1 MIGLL
6 MLVGEVVRGSV
17 VPPGSTEP
25 KTRSRAGHSRRK
37 VNGPWSMVRD
47 SRPASGEP
55 R

>member
-37 VNGPWSMVRD
+37 VDGPLSMVRGPQ
-47 SRPASGEP
+47 SASGEP

>member
-6 MLVGEVVRGSV
+6 MLVGEVVKGSV

-25 KTRSRAGHSRRK
+25 KTRSRTGRSNQK
-37 VNGPWSMVRD
+37 VHGPWSMVRGP
-47 SRPASGEP
+47 RPANGEP